1 MTSAPSN
8 FTISQTL
15 PVSKITRPV
24 GAPGHKF
31 CQFNLDYARILS
43 DDYVHDKFLTVK
55 YTGKGNLFTV
65 ASKGT
70 LNFKLGADKRE
81 QPVTSSEV
89 KIVTNIEGRNLET
102 KFNNRGAIRVWGNLG
117 TYSIVKPIIVTSKL
131 KTTNAF
137 KSFSTNLALEYQGK
151 GVNVWTAL
159 HLKEGLVPY
168 LDEKMIFRVDR
179 FQFGYAAKLNLTA
192 YTLARYNLF
201 LAYQERDFGVVAEH
215 VSRNKTKI
223 ELGKLL
229 LAATYRRAGNDYI
242 AKLSYRPHHNEPYR
256 FKVGGVLNI
265 NRETALR
272 FKINNN
278 TKLSLSTKYKYN
290 NNLTVV
296 AGTQVNLL
304 DPASTLTKR
313 TIPVPLGFSLQFNYA

>member
-24 GAPGHKF
+24 GAPRNRF
-31 CQFNLDYARILS
+31 CGFNLDYSKILS
-43 DDYVHDKFLTVK
+43 DDYVHDKLLTVK
-55 YTGKGNLFTV
+55 YAGKGNLFTV
-65 ASKGT
+65 SGKGT

-81 QPVTSSEV
+81 VPVTGSEV
-89 KIVTNIEGRNLET
+89 KIVTNIEGRNLEA
-102 KFNNRGAIRVWGNLG
+102 KFNNRGLIRVWGNLG
-117 TYSIVKPIIVTSKL
+117 TYSIFRPLIITSKI
-131 KTTNAF
+131 KTNNAF
-137 KSFSTNLALEYQGK
+137 NSFSTNLGFEYQGK

-168 LDEKMIFRVDR
+168 LDEKMIFRVDK
-179 FQFGYAAKLNLTA
+179 FQVGYATKLNLTA

-201 LAYQERDFGVVAEH
+201 LAYTEKDFGVVAEH

-229 LAATYRRAGNDYI
+229 LAATYKRAGNDYI
-242 AKLSYRPHHNEPYR
+242 AKFSYRPHAPEPYR
-256 FKVGGVLNI
+256 FKVGAVFNLDKN
-265 NRETALR
+265 TAFR

-278 TKLSLSTKYKYN
+278 TKLSLATRYRYN
-290 NNLTVV
+290 SNLTVV

-304 DPASTLTKR
+304 DPTSSLTKK
-313 TIPVPLGFSLQFNYA
+313 TIPVPLGVSLEFNYA